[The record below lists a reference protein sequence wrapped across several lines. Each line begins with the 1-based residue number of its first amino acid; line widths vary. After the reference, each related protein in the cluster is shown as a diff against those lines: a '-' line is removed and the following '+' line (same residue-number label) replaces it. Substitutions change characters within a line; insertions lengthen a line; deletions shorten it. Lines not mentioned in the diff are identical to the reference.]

1 MRNKD
6 LNFFKN
12 RAYGILFIFFALL
25 ALLVAR
31 FFFLQV
37 IKGSELKE
45 QRELNINA
53 SESIY
58 PKRGRIVSR
67 DGYIMAED
75 TKTFSIVVD
84 LEQKPDI
91 NAISLIADIF
101 NKDLSADEVETKV
114 LNSLKFSTQETIL
127 SDLSQEDL
135 AKFLVRSS
143 ELSGFSIN
151 ESYKRNYDPH
161 PSIFHILGHLGFKND
176 LDTEY
181 FSQRIMGYDENLWLK
196 VGKSGL
202 ERVYEQELRG
212 KHGKRYFQRNAR
224 GNRKQ
229 ITRVDNFVEGQE
241 LVTSINYIA
250 QKKAFD
256 LLKGKQGAVV
266 AIDLSDF
273 SIPVA
278 VSVPSISAND
288 LSGISS
294 KDYADLLNDK
304 QRPLFNRAFMGLY
317 PPGSTIKPLLS
328 IFSLSEGYTSW
339 TETIL
344 DDGFFRFEEEQRV
357 FNAWKEGGHG
367 ITNLEKALV
376 ESSNPFFMNLATK
389 FDKDKFVNF
398 MQSASF
404 SSLLCVDCYPHQ
416 YSPLI
421 NDAWKQKNFGKDLYK
436 GDFINIG
443 VGQGYMLTTP
453 LHLALLTSAIA
464 KKGKYQ
470 IPHLVNNSNESPL
483 FLENKLSNEDW
494 ERLNTSLINVVYSP
508 NGTAFS
514 VNAGNIKMAGKSGT
528 SQVVDISSREEY
540 DEVRKNPLL
549 RDHAIFIGYAPY
561 DDPRFAIAVVIE
573 NGESGG
579 RTAGPIAKEILEVLT
594 IEN

>member
-6 LNFFKN
+6 LNFFKG
-12 RAYGILFIFFALL
+12 RANSILFIFFALL

-37 IKGSELKE
+37 VKGTELKE
-45 QRELNINA
+45 LRELNINA

-67 DGYIMAED
+67 DGFILAED
-75 TKTFSIVVD
+75 IKTFSIVVD
-84 LEQKPDI
+84 LEQKPDS
-91 NAISLIADIF
+91 NAISLLADIF
-101 NKDLSADEVETKV
+101 NKDLSADEVEVKV

-161 PSIFHILGHLGFKND
+161 PSIFHILGHLGFIND
-176 LDTEY
+176 LDAEY
-181 FSQRIMGYDENLWLK
+181 FSQRIMGYDENLWQK

-212 KHGKRYFQRNAR
+212 MHGKRYFQRNAR

-229 ITRVDNFVEGQE
+229 ITGIDNFIEGQE

-266 AIDLSDF
+266 AIDLNDF

-294 KDYADLLNDK
+294 QDYADLLNDK

-317 PPGSTIKPLLS
+317 PPGSTIKPLLT
-328 IFSLSEGYTSW
+328 IFSLSEGYTNW

-367 ITNLEKALV
+367 LTDLEKALV

-389 FDKDKFVNF
+389 FDKNKFIDF

-404 SSLLCVDCYPHQ
+404 GSVLCSDCYPHQ

-436 GDFINIG
+436 GDFINLG

-453 LHLALLTSAIA
+453 LHLALLTSLIA
-464 KKGKYQ
+464 KKGEYQ
-470 IPHLVNNSNESPL
+470 IPHIVNKQNQNTL
-483 FLENKLSNEDW
+483 LLENKLSDDDW
-494 ERLNTSLINVVYSP
+494 ERLNSSLINVVYSP

-514 VNAGNIKMAGKSGT
+514 VNAGNLKMAGKSGT
-528 SQVVDISSREEY
+528 SQVVDISSRAEY

-549 RDHAIFIGYAPY
+549 RDHAVFIGYAPH
-561 DDPRFAIAVVIE
+561 DNPKFAIAVVIE

-579 RTAGPIAKEILEVLT
+579 RTAGPVAKEILEVLT
-594 IEN
+594 VEN